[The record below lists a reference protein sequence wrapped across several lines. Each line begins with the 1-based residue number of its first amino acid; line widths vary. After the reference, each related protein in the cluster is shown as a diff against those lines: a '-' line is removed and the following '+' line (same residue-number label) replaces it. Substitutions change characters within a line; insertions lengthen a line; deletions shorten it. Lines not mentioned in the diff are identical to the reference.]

1 MVKRIMNEL
10 YVDGSS
16 DSIDKVLHQMNTML
30 QDEKLTNY
38 KIDQSFYQNPEVL
51 QSILIS
57 IRRTMKF
64 VKYGELHRNK
74 KKLKKKLERVIH
86 SIESGKMDDII
97 CEGGE

>member
-1 MVKRIMNEL
+1 MNEL
-10 YVDGSS
+10 HVDGSN

-38 KIDQSFYQNPEVL
+38 KIDPSFYQNPEVL

-64 VKYGELHRNK
+64 VKYDELHRNK